1 MSTEIPEPAPQAP
14 AADQPEQSAPA
25 GWPAAGAP
33 GGDGASA
40 VEAWP
45 AAPEASGAAEA
56 SAAAGLPQAPLVA
69 LADLRA
75 AVLVAVVSV
84 VLCLPVAA
92 LWVWLA
98 PAVQGTLSQ
107 GAVYYTSPESKE
119 FVGQDGTLG
128 IICFVLGLL
137 CGGLGYVLFHKRGA
151 VGAVL
156 GLAGGGLLGGYLAT
170 KVAGVFGPG
179 HGKSILQMAT
189 GLHDNTV
196 FSLPLQLRAVG
207 VLWFWPLAA
216 IAVYLILTI
225 LLGPV
230 EPTADP
236 AAVGADGTQGA
247 EWAQTWPGSGAA
259 DAAAATPAG
268 SPYPDEPAPAQADPD
283 PGLAGPVGS
292 APGRP
297 DPAASDFLPDE
308 VDRGQ

>member
-14 AADQPEQSAPA
+14 AADQPDQSAPA
-25 GWPAAGAP
+25 GQLAAGSLSA
-33 GGDGASA
+33 DGASA
-40 VEAWP
+40 QGAWLT
-45 AAPEASGAAEA
+45 APEASDAAEA
-56 SAAAGLPQAPLVA
+56 SAAAGLPKLPLVGF
-69 LADLRA
+69 ADLRA

-137 CGGLGYVLFHKRGA
+137 CGGLGYVLFHKKGA
-151 VGAVL
+151 AGAAL

-170 KVAGVFGPG
+170 KAAGVFGPG
-179 HGKSILQMAT
+179 HGKTILQMVV
-189 GLHDNTV
+189 GMHDNTV

-230 EPTADP
+230 EPTSDP
-236 AAVGADGTQGA
+236 SAAGADGTQGA
-247 EWAQTWPGSGAA
+247 EWTQSWPGSGAA
-259 DAAAATPAG
+259 AAATPVG
-268 SPYPDEPAPAQADPD
+268 SPYPDEPASARAD
-283 PGLAGPVGS
+283 PGLAGPVGA

-297 DPAASDFLPDE
+297 DPDSDLLPDE